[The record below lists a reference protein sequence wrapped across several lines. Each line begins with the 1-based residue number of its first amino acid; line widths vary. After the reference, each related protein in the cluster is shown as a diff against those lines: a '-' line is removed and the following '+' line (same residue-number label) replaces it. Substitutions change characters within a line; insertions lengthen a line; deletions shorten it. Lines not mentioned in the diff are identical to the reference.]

1 MDKYSLAQDILKGIT
16 LRLNRGEVSSKG
28 ILVLFTG
35 SNLGIDKKIEELALL
50 RQYGISVSIGISF
63 MGERIINLE
72 KVNSILKPIKIYKE
86 EDIFNLENLEREYS
100 LLIVPNITIN
110 TLSKVSLGILDSLTS
125 NIIWDFLY
133 SGKKVLIDLES
144 AREYRGRASK
154 NVEINK
160 TVNFH
165 IDRLKNM
172 GADEVNRGIYIE
184 KTLSSLGLRDDVRHG
199 TEAIESFNEENGGRK
214 IVTENDLK
222 KLVKGEELTLSSNV
236 ILTPLAKDK
245 IKELGIKIKNEY

>member
-184 KTLSSLGLRDDVRHG
+184 KILSSLGLRDDVRHG